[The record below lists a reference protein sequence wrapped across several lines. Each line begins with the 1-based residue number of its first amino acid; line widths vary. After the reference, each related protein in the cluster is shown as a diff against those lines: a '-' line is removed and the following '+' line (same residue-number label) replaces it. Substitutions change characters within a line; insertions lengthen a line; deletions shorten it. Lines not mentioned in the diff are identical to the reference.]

1 MGRGGPPVVSL
12 AANAGEY
19 AAARALFEEY
29 ARGLGV
35 DLCFQGFAQELEQL
49 PEMYGPP
56 AGALFLALD
65 GKEMAGTVAV
75 RRVSDDACEMK
86 RLYVR
91 PAFRASGLGR
101 TLAQAAIDAGRALG
115 YRRMV
120 LDTLAGM
127 TEARALY
134 ASLGF
139 TEIPAYYENPL
150 PGVRYLEK
158 RLAP

>member
-1 MGRGGPPVVSL
+1 MQITR
-12 AANAGEY
+12 ADNREAY
-19 AAARALFEEY
+19 RAARALFEEY

-56 AGALFLALD
+56 AGALYLALE
-65 GKEMAGTVAV
+65 GEQAAGTVAL
-75 RRVSDDACEMK
+75 RRLSDDTCEMK

-91 PAFRASGLGR
+91 PAFRNTGLGR

-139 TEIPAYYENPL
+139 TEIPAYYDNPL
-150 PGVRYLEK
+150 PGVKYLEK
-158 RLAP
+158 RLAS